1 MRLVLAGTEITS
13 LISIK
18 ECEGPLHP
26 PPRFSTSTFPPRLS
40 PFIRSSHGWEDR
52 LFLLSLS
59 LFLFFSVLRRGAS
72 SFVSISRSSSYLVRD
87 FATQH
92 TLSTLLA
99 PPLRNSSLV
108 STRVN
113 VITDERDTV
122 AHFPSPSSSLRVSSD
137 ARMYRWIEFFGV
149 EASSRF
155 HILFVPFFLSLRI
168 RKKESFER
176 ENKRD

>member
-122 AHFPSPSSSLRVSSD
+122 AHFPSPPSF
-137 ARMYRWIEFFGV
+137 A
-149 EASSRF
+149 
-155 HILFVPFFLSLRI
+155 P
-168 RKKESFER
+168 SFEWCSHVSMDR
-176 ENKRD
+176 VLWSWSFIAFPYFIRSFFFVAEN